1 MRPALAL
8 AAAHQLDVLIGPSNG
23 PAWKIDHVSGDH
35 DGGSSSRLPAVA
47 GYPHWTVPMGYIHGL
62 PVGLSIIG
70 AANSDWRVPEIGA
83 AYEKLN
89 PTRRAPV
96 VE

>member
-1 MRPALAL
+1 
-8 AAAHQLDVLIGPSNG
+8 
-23 PAWKIDHVSGDH
+23 
-35 DGGSSSRLPAVA
+35 
-47 GYPHWTVPMGYIHGL
+47 MGYIHGL